1 MKTEKM
7 EIQLAEVTYGYQEQ
21 GTALI
26 TIEETTIVVYK
37 ILKRLTYC
45 DRMELEKDFPRAIK
59 SLKKRKKIRESGP
72 LNILCGEVYIDD
84 MIILRVGEESVSVSI
99 VV

>member
-1 MKTEKM
+1 
-7 EIQLAEVTYGYQEQ
+7 
-21 GTALI
+21 
-26 TIEETTIVVYK
+26 
-37 ILKRLTYC
+37 
-45 DRMELEKDFPRAIK
+45 MELEKDFPRAIK